1 MIVIA
6 LIVAAQLPSQ
16 SANFLKG
23 SHLYGSCQAAVRMTD
38 DPGSQQARTELASS
52 TYCFGYLAGYIDGLN
67 VLTSKACLNGASLNT
82 VARVYV
88 NFMQRN
94 PALLEEAKALGVV
107 LVLKDAYP
115 CPK

>member
-1 MIVIA
+1 MLVIA
-6 LIVAAQLPSQ
+6 MVLASQ
-16 SANFLKG
+16 VPQQPANFLKG

-38 DPGSQQARTELASS
+38 NPNSQQARTELASS
-52 TYCFGYLAGYIDGLN
+52 TYCFGYLAGYIDALN
-67 VLTSKACLNGASLNT
+67 VLTNKACLNGASLNT
-82 VARVYV
+82 VARAYV

-107 LVLKDAYP
+107 MALKDSFS